1 VQRTRGAPAALAPLR
16 TETAAAGAGHETY
29 PTWRALNWF
38 TAFRLFIAFGLVVF
52 FVPALGSAWRAPGAL
67 PETGLLTLGYTVL
80 VLLGAL
86 GNGLRWPGKDE
97 QVQVAVF
104 VDIVAYT
111 LIMHHAGGLVTGLG
125 LLLAIAVAAGA
136 LLMEGRLSL
145 LFASLAALAV
155 LLQQAFVQVHGGPG
169 SGSLTTAGLL
179 GLTFFAVALLAHVLY
194 RRIQAAEELAAQR
207 QVDVADL
214 SKLNEFVI
222 QLLGTG
228 VLVVDGERR
237 VRLLNNAARHL
248 LEAPTA
254 DRGANLEQIA
264 PDLAGWLARY
274 APARV
279 ARDEGLVLRGTEIR
293 VSLHLLGP
301 YRSSGALLFLRDQRE
316 VARAAQQ
323 IKLASLGRLT
333 ASIAHNIR
341 NPLSAIGH
349 AGQLLAESPAL
360 GAEDLH
366 LLEIIRRNTRR
377 IDEIIE
383 SVLQLSRRDRGK
395 PEPIDPAAWLPEL
408 AAEIRQTHGLPPE
421 TLAVDVAEDT
431 PPLNADPRHLHQVLS
446 NLCDNAVHHGA
457 PANGPLRIELRARPD
472 PTGGVL
478 VEVSDNGP
486 GIEPQTAREIF
497 APFFTTSRTGTGLG
511 LYIARELC
519 EINGI
524 GLEHR
529 PEVAQGACFRLS
541 FPGA

>member
-1 VQRTRGAPAALAPLR
+1 MAPAPPGSQTAP
-16 TETAAAGAGHETY
+16 ADAGHETY
-29 PTWRALNWF
+29 PTWRALTWF
-38 TAFRLFIAFGLVVF
+38 TAFRLLVAFGLVLY
-52 FVPALGSAWRAPGAL
+52 FVPALGSARPAPGAL
-67 PETGLLTLGYTVL
+67 PVTGVLALGYTAL

-86 GNGLRWPGKDE
+86 ANGLRWPGKAE
-97 QVQVAVF
+97 QAQIAVF
-104 VDIVAYT
+104 VDIVAFT
-111 LIMHHAGGLVTGLG
+111 LIMHHAGGLATGLG

-145 LFASLAALAV
+145 LFASLAALGV
-155 LLQQAFVQVHGGPG
+155 LVEQVFVQVHGTG

-179 GLTFFAVALLAHVLY
+179 GLTFFAVALLGHVLY
-194 RRIQAAEELAAQR
+194 RRVQAAEELAAQR

-222 QLLGTG
+222 QLIGTG

-237 VRLLNNAARHL
+237 IRLLNNAARHL
-248 LEAPTA
+248 LDAPVA
-254 DRGANLEQIA
+254 GRGAELRQIS
-264 PDLAGWLARY
+264 PELADWLARH
-274 APARV
+274 APARMV
-279 ARDEGLVLRGTEIR
+279 HDENLLLRGVEIR

-341 NPLSAIGH
+341 NPLSAVGH

-360 GAEDLH
+360 AAEDLH
-366 LLEIIRRNTRR
+366 LLDIIRRNIGR

-383 SVLQLSRRDRGK
+383 SVLQLSRRDRGQ
-395 PEPIDPAAWLPEL
+395 PQRLVPAVWLNEFAADFRDSHRL
-408 AAEIRQTHGLPPE
+408 APE
-421 TLAVDVAEDT
+421 TLVVAVDADT
-431 PPLNADPRHLHQVLS
+431 PAMTADPRHLHQVLS
-446 NLCDNAVHHGA
+446 NLCDNALAHAA
-457 PANGPLRIELRARPD
+457 PLEGPLRIELRARPE
-472 PTGGVL
+472 PGGGVL
-478 VEVSDNGP
+478 LDVSDNGP
-486 GIEPQTAREIF
+486 GIAPETAREIF
-497 APFFTTSRTGTGLG
+497 TPFFTTSRSGTGLG

-529 PEVAQGACFRLS
+529 PDLGPGTCFRLS
-541 FPGA
+541 FPVG

>member
-1 VQRTRGAPAALAPLR
+1 MQHTPGAPIAPATPASETAL
-16 TETAAAGAGHETY
+16 AAAGHESY
-29 PTWRALNWF
+29 PTWRALTWF
-38 TAFRLFIAFGLVVF
+38 TAFRLLIAFGLVLL

-67 PETGLLTLGYTVL
+67 PATGMLALGYTAL
-80 VLLGAL
+80 VLLGAV
-86 GNGLRWPGKDE
+86 GSGLRWPGKAE
-97 QVQVAVF
+97 QVQLAVF
-104 VDIVAYT
+104 VDIVAIT
-111 LIMHHAGGLVTGLG
+111 LIMHHAGGLATGLG
-125 LLLAIAVAAGA
+125 LLLAIAVAAAA
-136 LLMEGRLSL
+136 LMMEGRLSL

-155 LLQQAFVQVHGGPG
+155 LVEQVFIQLHGGPG

-179 GLTFFAVALLAHVLY
+179 GLTFFAVALLGHVLY
-194 RRIQAAEELAAQR
+194 RRVQAAEQLAARR

-248 LEAPTA
+248 LDVPTA
-254 DRGANLEQIA
+254 GAGAQLRQIT
-264 PDLAGWLARY
+264 PELAAWLAQH
-274 APARV
+274 APARM
-279 ARDEGLVLRGTEIR
+279 ARDENLVLHGTEIR

-360 GAEDLH
+360 GAEDIH

-383 SVLQLSRRDRGK
+383 SVLQLSRRDRGT

-408 AAEIRQTHGLPPE
+408 AAEIRQAQGLAPE
-421 TLAVDVAEDT
+421 TLAAQVAAGT
-431 PPLNADPRHLHQVLS
+431 PALTADPRHLHQILS
-446 NLCDNAVHHGA
+446 NLCDNAIKHGA
-457 PANGPLRIELRARPD
+457 PADGPRRIELRARPD
-472 PTGGVL
+472 PAGGAL
-478 VEVSDNGP
+478 VEVIDNGP
-486 GIEPQTAREIF
+486 GIAAETAREIF
-497 APFFTTSRTGTGLG
+497 TPFFTTSPSGTGLG

-529 PEVAQGACFRLS
+529 AEVGPGACFRLS